1 MIKRSKKLKAILCAL
16 LLAGMIT
23 GCSANNASAS
33 NEALI
38 KFNQGSISQEEL
50 FNKMV
55 KTSGMPAALEL
66 ADQAILNDISPVTE
80 EMKTN
85 AAAEMDKIK
94 AYYADS
100 FKSNLEASGFKTEE
114 EFLDVIVLN
123 TQRNDY
129 ISKYIEENVL
139 TDEDIQKYYDA
150 YEPTITASHILIMPA
165 EDTTDGWNKALQ
177 TAKGLIERL
186 NKGED
191 FATLAKENSKDPGS
205 AANGGDLGAF
215 GKGKMVPE
223 FETAAY
229 ALKVNE
235 YTKEPVKTTYGY
247 HIILKTAE
255 ETKGTLEGM
264 HSDIVKALS
273 QKILQNDN
281 TIANKALVKMRS
293 DNGLIINNEVIKAQ
307 YDAFVEKLQP
317 AETTKD
323 SADTDTTNTTDN
335 TDTTK

>member
-16 LLAGMIT
+16 LLTGIIT
-23 GCSANNASAS
+23 GCSANNATGT
-33 NEALI
+33 NKALV
-38 KFNQGSISQEEL
+38 KFNQGSISQEDL

-55 KTSGMPAALEL
+55 KTSGMPAALEM

-80 EMKTN
+80 EMKSN
-85 AAAEMDKIK
+85 ASAEMDKIK
-94 AYYADS
+94 TYYGES

-114 EFLDVIVLN
+114 EFLDVIILN

-129 ISKYIEENVL
+129 ISKYIEENII
-139 TDEDIQKYYDA
+139 TDEDIQKYYDE

-165 EDTTDGWNKALQ
+165 EKTDAEWNKTLQ
-177 TAKGLIERL
+177 TAKDLIVRL
-186 NKGED
+186 DKGED
-191 FATLAKENSKDPGS
+191 FATLAKENSQDPGS

-215 GKGKMVPE
+215 GKGQMVPE

-247 HIILKTAE
+247 HVILKTAE
-255 ETKGTLEGM
+255 ETKATLEEM
-264 HSDIVKALS
+264 RPEIVSTLS
-273 QKILQNDN
+273 QNILESDN

-293 DNGLIINNEVIKAQ
+293 DNGLTIKNEVIKAQ
-307 YDAFVEKLQP
+307 YDTFVEKLEP
-317 AETTKD
+317 A
-323 SADTDTTNTTDN
+323 TDNN
-335 TDTTK
+335 TDTTDSEK